1 MSHPAVRADRPT
13 AARLGWAAVVAL
25 ALSGPVF
32 AQAPAD
38 KYKLDTDRFQFTRV
52 EDDAPVRS
60 EGQNR
65 EEYEAYNDVLLH
77 ARQFPAAELE
87 AHANR
92 DVTFR
97 DLVRPIRQDFQ
108 FQLLYFEGRLA
119 QLRRGEPN
127 KRLAAAG
134 VTDWYEGWMFPLN
147 GSDPMCVH
155 ITELPPGLQPSL
167 GYDPRPQVAVAGYY
181 FKMIRYESSEKD
193 PNDPTRHRIRR
204 APLLMAKSFTPLPT
218 PDADGGRAWRT
229 GFLPGMLGV
238 LAGIAVV
245 VAVLALLFRRGD
257 RTTRRAIEDRRARNP
272 FDGEPPSEPEA

>member
-1 MSHPAVRADRPT
+1 MGGRRRAALGGPA
-13 AARLGWAAVVAL
+13 
-25 ALSGPVF
+25 F

-38 KYKLDTDRFQFTRV
+38 KYKLDADRFRFTRV

-87 AHANR
+87 SHANR
-92 DVTFR
+92 DVTFL

-119 QLRRGEPN
+119 KLRRVEPN
-127 KRLAAAG
+127 RGLAAAG
-134 VTDWYEGWMFPLN
+134 VDRPVRGVDVPRQRVGPDVRADHRVAARTGAE
-147 GSDPMCVH
+147 
-155 ITELPPGLQPSL
+155 PGV
-167 GYDPRPQVAVAGYY
+167 RPQAAG
-181 FKMIRYESSEKD
+181 RRRRVLLQVD
-193 PNDPTRHRIRR
+193 PLRVGGEGPARPDPLPGAA
-204 APLLMAKSFTPLPT
+204 APLLMAKSFTLLPT

-238 LAGIAVV
+238 LAGIVV
-245 VAVLALLFRRGD
+245 VAAVLTLLFRRGD
-257 RTTRRAIEDRRARNP
+257 RAARRAIEDRRARNP
-272 FDGEPPSEPEA
+272 FDGGPEPTNTD